1 MATVDL
7 SGTYLAVEFLI
18 NDFYTEIQLDIS
30 GALDTIAPSMDVSC
44 VADLYV
50 DLDVLKNTFKF
61 QTDSADV
68 TNAPADDIKYF
79 TLRDKF
85 WNTDPTGSFSINV
98 ADAVQDYTD
107 TPVKIFD
114 ASPDNKNM
122 VAHDFV
128 RHLANELFRTHKGVD
143 LFNNE
148 KELMEDIRE
157 KSQRAWAVID
167 NALTKWDV
175 KERLNLTS
183 ETVHGVTYEEQVATG
198 RSPAEYDDSVTLEKI
213 GYYYTTD
220 ASSNICKSILDQLAH
235 HQPQRF
241 REIAGHDGIQ
251 SIPFM
256 DGDIISMKLKIMPDP
271 NQHEL
276 VNTTG
281 LLTAIVPRTYK
292 IRFNAK
298 ENYSATDNIPR
309 SNDEDINLYRSFD
322 TSTSLTGELVVS

>member
-18 NDFYTEIQLDIS
+18 NDFDTDIVLDIS
-30 GALDTIAPSMDVSC
+30 GALDTFVPSMDVSC

-79 TLRDKF
+79 TFRDNF
-85 WNTDPTGSFSINV
+85 WNTDPNKSFSINV
-98 ADAVQDYTD
+98 ADAVQDYAETELNY
-107 TPVKIFD
+107 TPIFD
-114 ASPDNKNM
+114 ASPSNKNM

-128 RHLANELFRTHKGVD
+128 RHLANELFRTHRGVD

-148 KELMEDIRE
+148 DELMNNIRE
-157 KSQRAWAVID
+157 KSQKAWAVID

-175 KERLNLTS
+175 KDRDFTTTS
-183 ETVHGVTYEEQVATG
+183 VTVHGVTYEEQEELDDPGNLYGADNYKYYLNVATN
-198 RSPAEYDDSVTLEKI
+198 
-213 GYYYTTD
+213 
-220 ASSNICKSILDQLAH
+220 NICKSILEQLAH

-241 REIAGHDGIQ
+241 REIEKIDGIQ

-256 DGDIISMKLKIMPDP
+256 NGDIISMKLTITPDP
-271 NQHEL
+271 NQHLL
-276 VNTTG
+276 VG
-281 LLTAIVPRTYK
+281 LSAPVVPRTYK
-292 IRFNAK
+292 IRFNAIEGYK
-298 ENYSATDNIPR
+298 LASHSSDVNRAGDESANYR
-309 SNDEDINLYRSFD
+309 VFD
-322 TSTSLTGELVVS
+322 TSTLTGGVLEVV